1 MAGTA
6 TAHRRKARLRTEL
19 SAADEHRL
27 QQAVVLFGL
36 PKAEVVRRLIRAAVQ
51 AGPALSAENTETVIT
66 LAQQMRGVGMNL
78 AQILKAIHCG
88 QAVGLADTEA
98 IWRGLHETVSAIN
111 DELTDMTVAYGSK
124 LRHEAKLQLTTETD
138 RS

>member
-1 MAGTA
+1 VASTA
-6 TAHRRKARLRTEL
+6 TAPRRKARLRTEL
-19 SAADEHRL
+19 SAADEDRL

-51 AGPALSAENTETVIT
+51 AGPALSADNTETVIA
-66 LAQQMRGVGMNL
+66 LAQQMRKVGMNL

-88 QAVGLADTEA
+88 QATSMADTEA
-98 IWRGLHETVSAIN
+98 VWRGLHEALSAIN

-124 LRHEAKLQLTTETD
+124 LRRAAKLHLTAATE
-138 RS
+138 